1 MEMMSNHL
9 LSISASTPRPGLLSA
24 SVTAVSSSS
33 LLQSTVKMLRISD
46 YVGEFFVNLT
56 WAGIIWEEGV

>member
-1 MEMMSNHL
+1 MDMMSNHL

>member
-56 WAGIIWEEGV
+56 WAGIIWEKGV